1 MLLCDIFIHQGATL
15 SFGLSIAL
23 RNYSNSVSVVIPK
36 FFLEAEPPML
46 CVYPVHFPH
55 PGSLTCSQELCM
67 ASTSSPAL
75 LPCLGTAAPEVPSLA
90 HGAHWLPLAV
100 TGLSAPVPRGRKGK
114 KTKNQMLLPEIK
126 NADWLA
132 TCNPEVVLHDD
143 SYKKHLKQHC
153 NK

>member
-1 MLLCDIFIHQGATL
+1 MCCTMPAPQL
-15 SFGLSIAL
+15 
-23 RNYSNSVSVVIPK
+23 
-36 FFLEAEPPML
+36 
-46 CVYPVHFPH
+46 
-55 PGSLTCSQELCM
+55 
-67 ASTSSPAL
+67 PAL
-75 LPCLGTAAPEVPSLA
+75 LGCKKGDDPTTYLCCSVAAFYNLNTYLSLQPWLAACSPQLCRASFSSQSCCLDTAVLKVPGLALSA
-90 HGAHWLPLAV
+90 HGAHLLPLAV

>member
-1 MLLCDIFIHQGATL
+1 
-15 SFGLSIAL
+15 
-23 RNYSNSVSVVIPK
+23 
-36 FFLEAEPPML
+36 
-46 CVYPVHFPH
+46 
-55 PGSLTCSQELCM
+55 M
-67 ASTSSPAL
+67 A
-75 LPCLGTAAPEVPSLA
+75 VPSHA
-90 HGAHWLPLAV
+90 HRTCGAHWLPLAV

>member
-1 MLLCDIFIHQGATL
+1 ML
-15 SFGLSIAL
+15 SFGLSISL
-23 RNYSNSVSVVIPK
+23 RTHSSSVSVVIPK
-36 FFLEAEPPML
+36 FFTEMDSPML
-46 CVYPVHFPH
+46 CVCPMHFLSLALQAAAGSSARAPPA
-55 PGSLTCSQELCM
+55 PGS
-67 ASTSSPAL
+67 
-75 LPCLGTAAPEVPSLA
+75 AAPPGLQHQRCLVAVPGRA
-90 HGAHWLPLAV
+90 CVAHWLPLPV